1 MRYLIDA
8 YNVLHLAHR
17 LPDHLSVLNT
27 TDLCR
32 LIDEARIGP
41 ASVVCDGSP
50 KPDEKPDR
58 FTGPV
63 QMIHAGRG
71 RDADSLIEQML
82 EEDPAARHLTV
93 VSNDRRI
100 RAAARRKKAKPL
112 GSEAFLQQ
120 LAEFLDRP
128 AARPETSRQD
138 LGDTAHWLEKF
149 DLQDDAQTP
158 ESPKD
163 TAETDRWMREFGYG
177 EEDEAPES

>member
-1 MRYLIDA
+1 MAYLIDA

-50 KPDEKPDR
+50 KPDEKPDQ
-58 FTGPV
+58 FTGTV
-63 QMIHAGRG
+63 RMIHAGRG

-100 RAAARRKKAKPL
+100 RAAARRKRAKSL
-112 GSEAFLQQ
+112 RSEAFLKQ
-120 LAEFLDRP
+120 LAESLNRP
-128 AARPETSRQD
+128 PPRPQTAQQD
-138 LGDTAHWLEKF
+138 LGDPAHWLEKF
-149 DLQDDAQTP
+149 DLKDDAQTP
-158 ESPKD
+158 ESPQD
-163 TAETDRWMREFGYG
+163 TAETERWMREFGYG
-177 EEDEAPES
+177 DETPES